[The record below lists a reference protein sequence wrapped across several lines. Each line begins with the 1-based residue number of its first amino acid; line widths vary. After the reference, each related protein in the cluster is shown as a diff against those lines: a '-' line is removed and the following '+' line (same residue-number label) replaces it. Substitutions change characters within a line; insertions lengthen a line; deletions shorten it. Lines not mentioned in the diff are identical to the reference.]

1 MNVMQRNEYW
11 SKVERMRLLL
21 DRKYSS
27 LFYEAIDSDLK
38 QFARDVEEYGPEAA
52 MSRLGTYAWSEGIMN
67 VMNQLYREAAV
78 KFGNASYRAVG
89 QMNRKAAD
97 PFGLDSTF
105 IDEILTFLTTYGF
118 WLVSLM
124 TQTTKKRLSA
134 IIVFLIGE
142 GKTKE
147 EIAQAIRD
155 DKQLEELKRRGVMIA
170 RTETMRS
177 SNYIIMQA
185 ANKHPFEVDKVW
197 VSKRDG
203 RTRRIP
209 KDQFDH
215 WEMDGQRKAWNEPF
229 VSTDKFGRTIVADM
243 PGDPNTPRG
252 FTINCRCTVAFVPR
266 RDENNNVIMKR

>member
-1 MNVMQRNEYW
+1 MNEMQRSEYW

-21 DRKYSS
+21 DKKYSS
-27 LFYEAIDSDLK
+27 LFYEAIDNDLK
-38 QFARDVEEYGPEAA
+38 QFARDVEEFGPEAA
-52 MSRLGTYAWSEGIMN
+52 MSRLGTFAWSEGIMN

-78 KFGNASYRAVG
+78 KFGNASYRATG

-155 DKQLEELKRRGVMIA
+155 DKQLEQLKRRGAMIA

-185 ANKHPFEVDKVW
+185 ADKHSFEVDKIW
-197 VSKRDG
+197 VSRRDG

-215 WEMDGQRKAWNEPF
+215 WDMDGQRKPFNEPF
-229 VSTDKFGRTIVADM
+229 VSTDKFGRTILADM
-243 PGDPNTPRG
+243 PGDPKTPRG

-266 RDENNNVIMKR
+266 KDERGNIINKR

>member
-1 MNVMQRNEYW
+1 MNEMQRSEYW

-21 DRKYSS
+21 DKKYSS
-27 LFYEAIDSDLK
+27 LFYEAIDNDLK
-38 QFARDVEEYGPEAA
+38 QFARDVEEFGPEAA
-52 MSRLGTYAWSEGIMN
+52 MSRLGTFAWSEGIMN

-78 KFGNASYRAVG
+78 KFGNASYRATG
-89 QMNRKAAD
+89 QMNRKSAD

-134 IIVFLIGE
+134 LVVFLIGE
-142 GKTKE
+142 GKSKE

-155 DKQLEELKRRGVMIA
+155 DKQLEQLKRRGAMIA

-185 ANKHPFEVDKVW
+185 ADKHSFEVDKIW
-197 VSKRDG
+197 VSRRDG

-215 WEMDGQRKAWNEPF
+215 WDMDGQRKAFNEPF

-243 PGDPNTPRG
+243 PGDPKTPRG
-252 FTINCRCTVAFVPR
+252 FTINCRCTVMFVPR
-266 RDENNNVIMKR
+266 KDERGNIINKR

>member
-21 DRKYSS
+21 DKKYSS

-38 QFARDVEEYGPEAA
+38 KFARDVEQLGPQAA
-52 MSRLGTYAWSEGIMN
+52 MSRLGSLAWSEGVMN

-78 KFGNASYRAVG
+78 MFGNASYRAVG
-89 QMNRKAAD
+89 QMTRKATD

-105 IDEILTFLTTYGF
+105 IEEILTFLTTYGF

-134 IIVFLIGE
+134 LVIFLIGE

-177 SNYIIMQA
+177 SNYIITQA
-185 ANKHPFEVDKVW
+185 ANKHTFEVDKIW

-215 WEMDGQRKAWNEPF
+215 WDMDGQRRAYNEPF
-229 VSTDKFGRTIVADM
+229 ISTDKFGRTIVADM
-243 PGDPNTPRG
+243 PGDPKTPRG

-266 RDENNNVIMKR
+266 RDDKGNIINKR

>member
-1 MNVMQRNEYW
+1 MQRSEYW

-21 DRKYSS
+21 DKKYSS
-27 LFYEAIDSDLK
+27 LFYEAIDNDLK
-38 QFARDVEEYGPEAA
+38 QFARDVEEFGPEAA
-52 MSRLGTYAWSEGIMN
+52 MSRLGTFAWSEGIMN

-78 KFGNASYRAVG
+78 KFGNASYRATG
-89 QMNRKAAD
+89 QMNRKSAD

-142 GKTKE
+142 GKSKE

-155 DKQLEELKRRGVMIA
+155 DKQLEQLKRRGAMIA
-170 RTETMRS
+170 KTETMRS

-185 ANKHPFEVDKVW
+185 ADKHSFEVDKIW
-197 VSKRDG
+197 VSRRDG

-215 WEMDGQRKAWNEPF
+215 WDMDGQRKAFNEPF
-229 VSTDKFGRTIVADM
+229 VSTDKFGRTIVADI
-243 PGDPNTPRG
+243 PGDPKTPRG
-252 FTINCRCTVAFVPR
+252 FTINCRCTVMFVPR
-266 RDENNNVIMKR
+266 RDERGNIINKR

>member
-1 MNVMQRNEYW
+1 MNEMQRSEYW

-21 DRKYSS
+21 DKKYSS
-27 LFYEAIDSDLK
+27 LFYEAIDNDLK
-38 QFARDVEEYGPEAA
+38 QFARDVEEFGPEAA
-52 MSRLGTYAWSEGIMN
+52 MSRLGTFAWSEGIMN

-78 KFGNASYRAVG
+78 KFGNASYRAT
-89 QMNRKAAD
+89 MNRKAAD

-147 EIAQAIRD
+147 EIAKAIRD
-155 DKQLEELKRRGVMIA
+155 DKQLEQLKRRGAMIA

-185 ANKHPFEVDKVW
+185 ADKHSFEVDKIW
-197 VSKRDG
+197 VSRRDG

-215 WEMDGQRKAWNEPF
+215 WDMDGQRKPFNEPF

-243 PGDPNTPRG
+243 PGDPKTPRG

-266 RDENNNVIMKR
+266 KDERGNIINKR

>member
-1 MNVMQRNEYW
+1 
-11 SKVERMRLLL
+11 MRLLL
-21 DRKYSS
+21 DKKYSS
-27 LFYEAIDSDLK
+27 LFYEAIDNDLK

-52 MSRLGTYAWSEGIMN
+52 MSRLGTFAWSEGVMN

-134 IIVFLIGE
+134 LIVFLIGE

>member
-1 MNVMQRNEYW
+1 
-11 SKVERMRLLL
+11 MRLLL
-21 DRKYSS
+21 DKKYSS
-27 LFYEAIDSDLK
+27 LFYEAIDEDIKRFVNDLE
-38 QFARDVEEYGPEAA
+38 AYGPQWAL
-52 MSRLGTYAWSEGIMN
+52 SRISTKLWSEN
-67 VMNQLYREAAV
+67 VMRVMNDLYREAAV
-78 KFGNASYRAVG
+78 KFGNASYRAVA
-89 QMNRKAAD
+89 QMNRKSAD

-124 TQTTKKRLSA
+124 TNTTKKRLSA
-134 IIVFLIGE
+134 LVLFLVGE

-155 DKQLEELKRRGVMIA
+155 NKQLEELKRRGAMIA

-185 ANKHPFEVDKVW
+185 ANKHPFEVDKIW
-197 VSKRDG
+197 VSRRDG

-215 WEMDGQRKAWNEPF
+215 WDMDGQRKPFNEPF
-229 VSTDKFGRTIVADM
+229 VSRDKFGRVIVAGM
-243 PGDPNTPRG
+243 PGDPTSPRG
-252 FTINCRCTVAFVPR
+252 FTINCRCSVMFVPR
-266 RDENNNVIMKR
+266 KDENNNVIMKR

>member
-1 MNVMQRNEYW
+1 
-11 SKVERMRLLL
+11 MRLLL
-21 DRKYSS
+21 DKKYSS
-27 LFYEAIDSDLK
+27 LFYEAIDEDIRR
-38 QFARDVEEYGPEAA
+38 FARDVEEFEAEAA
-52 MSRLGTYAWSEGIMN
+52 MSRLGTLAWSEGIMN

-78 KFGNASYRAVG
+78 KFGNASFRAVA
-89 QMNRKAAD
+89 QMSRKDAD
-97 PFGLDSTF
+97 PFGLNSSF
-105 IDEILTFLTTYGF
+105 IDEILNFLTTYGF

-134 IIVFLIGE
+134 IVVFLIGE

-155 DKQLEELKRRGVMIA
+155 DKQLEELKRRAVMIA

>member
-1 MNVMQRNEYW
+1 MNEMQRSEYW

-21 DRKYSS
+21 DKKYSS
-27 LFYEAIDSDLK
+27 LFYEAIDNDLK
-38 QFARDVEEYGPEAA
+38 QFARDVEEFGPEAA
-52 MSRLGTYAWSEGIMN
+52 MSRLGTFAWSEGIMN

-78 KFGNASYRAVG
+78 KFGNASYRAT
-89 QMNRKAAD
+89 MNRKAAD

-155 DKQLEELKRRGVMIA
+155 DKQLEQLKRRGAMIA

-185 ANKHPFEVDKVW
+185 ADKHSFEVDKIW
-197 VSKRDG
+197 VSRRDG

-215 WEMDGQRKAWNEPF
+215 WDMDGQRKPFNEPF

-243 PGDPNTPRG
+243 PGDPKTPRG

-266 RDENNNVIMKR
+266 KDERGNIINKR